1 MSKNRIKT
9 NLIHKKDGNIFELS
23 KEKISGKLFIKNTNI
38 EVAANKVTR
47 KGANSK
53 GVYDFNKPYQAQD
66 LGDEWDDY
74 AWSGNDF

>member
-9 NLIHKKDGNIFELS
+9 NLIHKKDGNVFELS

-47 KGANSK
+47 KDGNSK
-53 GVYDFNKPYQAQD
+53 GVYDFNKPYQAQG